1 MATFSG
7 VTMSIANG
15 SSTTARNVT
24 VNGTLNFDASDV
36 GRTYHL
42 AISLFGEDKSDDH
55 LPVGD
60 ETGDDE
66 VYAYKWGFLLTQK
79 PYKVV
84 TVSAPGAVPFTET
97 RAVSDVKLNE
107 DPGDTSNAKEAD
119 IHTPLPGLPLR
130 DELYARATLTGA
142 PVSARS
148 ATVTSGFG
156 V

>member
-1 MATFSG
+1 MATISG

-15 SSTTARNVT
+15 SSTAARNVT
-24 VNGTLNFDASDV
+24 VSGTMKFDAGDV

-42 AISLFGEDKSDDH
+42 SIGLFGEDARDDH

-60 ETGDDE
+60 DVGDDD
-66 VYAYKWGFLLTQK
+66 VFAFKWGFLLTQK

-84 TVSAPGAVPFTET
+84 TVSAPGAVPFSET
-97 RAVSDVKLNE
+97 RAVSNVKLDE

-130 DELYARATLTGA
+130 DELYARATLTAA